1 MRFTLR
7 TLLLLVLA
15 AAVVFAVRI
24 PIEATIALLLLGCLA
39 LSIAYWKRRGRS
51 LGAVIAILY
60 SVVGLL
66 LLGCWCAGVRYFV
79 YGPPG

>member
-1 MRFTLR
+1 MQFTLR

-39 LSIAYWKRRGRS
+39 LSIAYWKRGGRS
-51 LGAVIAILY
+51 LGAVIAIMY
-60 SVVGLL
+60 SFVGLV
-66 LLGCWCAGVRYFV
+66 LLGAWCVGVWYFV
-79 YGPPG
+79 IGPPG